1 MGKSLEVK
9 LNYAAVGALLKGAEV
24 QRCLAEQAQRIAGGG
39 GYVKKYMLDTR
50 AAVKAESK
58 DKNNDM
64 LKRLK

>member
-39 GYVKKYMLDTR
+39 YVKKYMLDTR